1 VWFRGQQRFLASLL
15 EQEET
20 TMKSIGRRKFAR
32 AALGA
37 VIAGMLA
44 VAGVAPAQQMPVME
58 AVVGNNFGHLPMFVG
73 VEKGLFKKH
82 GVDVKLK
89 VVNIGSQMVT
99 SMQKNEVQIGDMSVT
114 TFLKARHAGDP
125 FRVIGVIQSDATRA
139 NADEPLAIIA
149 RKGSG
154 IRAGNVEDLKGKRIA
169 LSKGQTSDEY
179 LKIVL
184 ARRNMKY
191 ADVEIVD
198 IGNASQTQ
206 LATLLQEGKVDAT
219 VCWEPFNTMV
229 LDQAEESYEVVRG
242 GGHMS
247 YIMVATT
254 HEPTL
259 KVSPDVVRSFVAG
272 LAAASQYT
280 RRNRAEAVDI
290 FAKWVPGLDPAVGK
304 RAIQHISYD
313 PRVSAPVLQAF
324 EAAEDDVLKNTL
336 KDAARLNVP
345 DQFAAS
351 FMAEVQK
358 SNPEYFSDLPPLP
371 AGLHAPE

>member
-1 VWFRGQQRFLASLL
+1 MMIRCCRFFAIALL
-15 EQEET
+15 
-20 TMKSIGRRKFAR
+20 SAW
-32 AALGA
+32 AA
-37 VIAGMLA
+37 
-44 VAGVAPAQQMPVME
+44 VAPAQPMPVME

-114 TFLKARHAGDP
+114 TFLKARHGGDP
-125 FRVIGVIQSDATRA
+125 FRVIGIIQSDGTRA

-149 RKGSG
+149 RKDSG
-154 IRAGNVEDLKGKRIA
+154 IRAGNIEDLKGKRIA

-179 LKIVL
+179 LKMVL
-184 ARRNMKY
+184 ARRNIKY
-191 ADVEIVD
+191 EDVQIVD

-206 LATLLQEGKVDAT
+206 LATLLKEGKADAS

-229 LDQAEESYEVVRG
+229 LDQAADSYVVVRG

-247 YIMVATT
+247 YIMIATA

-259 KVSPDVVRSFVAG
+259 KTNPDVVRNFVAG

-280 RRNRAEAVDI
+280 RKNRAEAVDI
-290 FAKWVPGLDPAVGK
+290 FAKWVPGIDSAVGRK
-304 RAIQHISYD
+304 AIQHISYD
-313 PRVSAPVLQAF
+313 PRISAPVMQAF
-324 EAAEDDVLKNTL
+324 ESAEDDVLKNTL

-345 DQFAAS
+345 DQFASS
-351 FMAEVQK
+351 FMADVQK

-371 AGLHAPE
+371 AR